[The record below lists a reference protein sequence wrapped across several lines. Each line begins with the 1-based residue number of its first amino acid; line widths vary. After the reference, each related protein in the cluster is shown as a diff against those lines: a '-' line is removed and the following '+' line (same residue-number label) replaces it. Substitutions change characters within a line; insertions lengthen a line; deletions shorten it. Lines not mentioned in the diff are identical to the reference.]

1 MPFFKSRKSTNRRT
15 DGTGF
20 LTYSDA
26 YQLIKENIDEAIEF
40 YELEPA
46 IVTEV
51 LLDPNDFPK
60 KDTPSGN
67 GKMPDYSYLGT
78 IRARFVESQDV
89 GDVIDDYIKPLSP
102 HMVAYPLIGE
112 VVNIAKHGNQ
122 MYYYQPLNMRNHVN
136 MNVANNVSTDPKV
149 TAQTT
154 EFNRNLL
161 SEYGDVVINGRF
173 GNGIKFGSDPF
184 YQYPD
189 IKITNRQSVPPQK
202 IQDEHYPHLQ
212 NINADGSSI
221 FITSG
226 PARETDV
233 LIPAVQTLTTPDI
246 LDGDMIT
253 INSDRLVFNTKE
265 TDIHMFSSRNLNLA
279 AKDEINLELGL
290 ESIGGR
296 ITLGDAESTNPM
308 VLGNQ
313 LQDLFEKLFTSL
325 QSFTNSVS
333 NATGIAEVGD
343 AAKVMLD
350 EVQNMKSNILPSI
363 LSDTVYITENQLE
376 EINSIDEVE
385 GDVETPVQV
394 AGVRG

>member
-1 MPFFKSRKSTNRRT
+1 MPFFKSRKNKNRRT

-20 LTYSDA
+20 LTYADA
-26 YQLIKENIDEAIEF
+26 YQLIKDNIDEAVEF

-46 IVTEV
+46 IVTQV
-51 LLDPNDFPK
+51 LLDPSDFPK

-67 GKMPDYSYLGT
+67 GKMPDYSFLGT
-78 IRARFVESQDV
+78 IKARFVESQNS
-89 GDVIDDYIKPLSP
+89 GDEIDGYVKPLSP

-154 EFNRNLL
+154 EHNRNLL

-376 EINSIDEVE
+376 EISSIDEVE

>member
-67 GKMPDYSYLGT
+67 GKMPDYSFLGT
-78 IRARFVESQDV
+78 IKARFVESQNS
-89 GDVIDDYIKPLSP
+89 GDEIDGYVKPLSP

-253 INSDRLVFNTKE
+253 INSDR
-265 TDIHMFSSRNLNLA
+265 
-279 AKDEINLELGL
+279 
-290 ESIGGR
+290 
-296 ITLGDAESTNPM
+296 
-308 VLGNQ
+308 
-313 LQDLFEKLFTSL
+313 
-325 QSFTNSVS
+325 
-333 NATGIAEVGD
+333 
-343 AAKVMLD
+343 
-350 EVQNMKSNILPSI
+350 
-363 LSDTVYITENQLE
+363 
-376 EINSIDEVE
+376 
-385 GDVETPVQV
+385 
-394 AGVRG
+394 